1 MWSKW
6 WRNRRSRSQARLNSK
21 KRDKF
26 LTRKEFEPLETRDM
40 PAALIFNVG
49 SVKDITL
56 VHNGP
61 NFQIVQTSN
70 PFNLLASQ
78 AAAITNSVQINGQAN
93 VAEELTVHH
102 GPGLVNVPVT
112 FNGGVGHGDRL
123 VVKGYSFNN
132 VQHQLTGPSSAKI
145 NQDGL
150 PITLAGVEAVTDLT
164 GAALRSFAY
173 PNSDDVIKIDV
184 GGKLGDGLTRLTS
197 VNAGPTIEFLAP
209 QQALTVD
216 AGGGKDLIQAG
227 QFELGSAAPTVTLLG
242 GDGDDGFQ
250 VNSAASLHNTLTIDG
265 GAGFANLAQVVD
277 TTIQGAAGDGLA
289 ARNLANLLVANSSWN
304 DNLGQGIDVSQ
315 VTHVS
320 LQNVVAERNQRG
332 GLVGESGESIYVA
345 GGSYSQNLGD
355 GISLV
360 GFSSKVTM
368 ESVVASY
375 NVRAAGLRVKDI
387 GALSDLQGVYSENYH
402 GGLIIQDV
410 VGDVTLVRT
419 TADNNDWDN
428 DGVGDGLNIS
438 ASGDRDTKTP
448 PRDCDE
454 REKTPCVSA
463 NASVGG
469 NLLIQGGRFRDTG
482 LVENHQ
488 ERGIYV
494 DGVAGSITFESAGD
508 QVMKV
513 ANNETNGAMVIRSGQ
528 VFLTGG
534 EYTASGVNNLVLANI
549 QGEVQLTQVT
559 SSKAGKYGLLTYDV
573 SSLTDNHGDY
583 SHNADGGLMLL
594 HTLGD
599 VTLTQT
605 TANEND
611 ADHDGEGDGLHA
623 APGPSLGTPP
633 PAIGGNLL
641 VRGSRFQNNGRHG
654 VFIENLVGTAT
665 FTNALIDIE
674 KSVEMEV
681 SGNAGRGVYILD
693 GGTSASFHG
702 GDYWKNE
709 VNISLHDFAAGVEL
723 HNVTSTKAVENG
735 LLVSSA
741 ASLTDIDGD
750 YSVNGD
756 GGITAYDI
764 KGNATLVRTTADD
777 NDADG
782 DYVGDGVSFRSENQN
797 QAIGGNLLVQG
808 GRFRTSNIVWIGG
821 QARQADGLYVA
832 GVAGDVLLENS
843 GKIAMNVVGNDG
855 AGVRIKDV
863 KGSVKLIGGDYSD
876 NHSNLIIQD
885 VVGQVSTSFVTSNY
899 AFQAGIVASRVG
911 SFHDFY
917 GTYNSN
923 GMSGIQLIDI
933 EGDAT
938 LQRTTADGN
947 DADHDG
953 LGNGLEVRADANYY
967 AVGGDLLVQGGV
979 FRHNHNGLDL
989 VKVAGAI
996 TLEDF
1001 SMGKLDYQT
1010 MEVTD
1015 NAMNGL
1021 LASQLEK
1028 SLQLHGGE
1036 YSRNQG
1042 SHNIEVIDSLG
1053 SSDLDILFQNVT
1065 ANNGGDT
1072 GVYIRGLKSFTDVNG
1087 VYSSNAG
1094 AGIEVTGGFSASF
1107 DGTTADDNK
1116 EDGLSFQGDIATGDS
1131 LLVSVANGH
1140 FRNNGQDG
1148 IRVENFTWKSYL
1160 TDNES
1165 TGNQGL
1171 GAYVKGWDDNASVDI
1186 VGGSYSNNSSNGIF
1200 LLDLNHGATVT
1211 NVNANS
1217 NGLDGIAV
1225 IDDYTADAPYSQ
1237 EITIENSSV
1246 VDNGFIG
1253 VNLLLGNADRKFF
1266 ITDSLISANTI
1277 GIRASYGQVH
1287 VTNSQIVE
1295 NTKTNG
1301 FPGEFGIGISVTT
1314 NVSVTNSIMSD
1325 NLIGVWKPYDTGAVE
1340 LHGNTIEGNLEQGV
1354 KNQSS
1359 KPIDA
1364 VLNYWGS
1371 NSGPTHATNPAGTG
1385 DKVSGNVVFAPWAI
1399 TAACDVAAAPQILDG
1414 NLVVG
1419 GTLADDDITVAES
1432 GANLVV
1438 SLNGQNHTFAKSLVT
1453 GHLIVYAFAGQDTV
1467 QVASSKSAELHGGDD
1482 DDVLT
1487 GGSGNDVLWGDAGH
1501 DVLWGG
1507 NGADVLVGGYG
1518 SDDLH
1523 GGSGQDILV
1532 GGHFKKGLSTYNYDK
1547 LHGIA
1552 LDWNNGIMDD
1562 GLSDDWADNLK
1573 HQIDDKEQDSLW
1585 GDSGN
1590 DWFLGNITGGASP
1603 YDVIFWSDRTR
1614 RRNHL
1619 IPGLTL
1625 ASLADPAKDRPL
1637 TTAGSA

>member
-1 MWSKW
+1 
-6 WRNRRSRSQARLNSK
+6 
-21 KRDKF
+21 
-26 LTRKEFEPLETRDM
+26 M

-112 FNGGVGHGDRL
+112 FNGGIGHGDRL

-164 GAALRSFAY
+164 GAAQRSFAY
-173 PNSDDVIKIDV
+173 PNSDDVIKIDA
-184 GGKLGDGLTRLTS
+184 GAKLGDGLTRLTS

-227 QFELGSAAPTVTLLG
+227 QFELGSASPTVTLLG

-250 VNSAASLHNTLTIDG
+250 VNSAASLRNTLTIDG

-277 TTIQGAAGDGLA
+277 TSIQGATGDGLA
-289 ARNLANLLVANSSWN
+289 ARNLASLLVANSSWN
-304 DNLGQGIDVSQ
+304 DNLGQGLDVSQ

-332 GLVGESGESIYVA
+332 GLVGENGKSVFIG

-360 GFSSKVTM
+360 GFASNVTM
-368 ESVVASY
+368 ESVVASH

-402 GGLIIQDV
+402 GGLVVQDV

-438 ASGDRDTKTP
+438 ASRDRDTKTP

-454 REKTPCVSA
+454 REKTPCASA

-508 QVMKV
+508 QAMEVD
-513 ANNETNGAMVIRSGQ
+513 NNEADGAVVLRGGA

-559 SSKAGKYGLLTYDV
+559 SSNAGKYGLLTFDV
-573 SSLTDNHGDY
+573 SSLTDNYGDY

-633 PAIGGNLL
+633 PAIGGDLL

-702 GDYWKNE
+702 GDYWMNE

-735 LLVSSA
+735 LLVSSV
-741 ASLTDIDGD
+741 ASLTDVDGD

-782 DYVGDGVSFRSENQN
+782 DYTGDGVSFRSESQN

-843 GKIAMNVVGNDG
+843 GKIAMNVVGNDSV
-855 AGVRIKDV
+855 GVRIRDV

-885 VVGQVSTSFVTSNY
+885 VIGQVSTSFVTSNY

-911 SFHDFY
+911 SFQDFY

-953 LGNGLEVRADANYY
+953 LGDGLEVRADANYY
-967 AVGGDLLVQGGV
+967 ALGGDLLVQGGV
-979 FRHNHNGLDL
+979 FRHNYNGIDV

-1001 SMGKLDYQT
+1001 SMGKLDFQA

-1015 NAMNGL
+1015 NAAAGVWVG
-1021 LASQLEK
+1021 SGGVGVT
-1028 SLQLHGGE
+1028 LHGGD

-1042 SHNIEVIDSLG
+1042 LYNIVISGPFVSPDAEIIFQDVTANDGAGGGAFVGDAHAFEDTNGNYSGNAGVGINVFGNAVASFNGTTADHNGEEGLFYSGDVFAGDSFVVTVKNGFFRNNGLDGIHVTGFTWSAFLINNEATGNQNRGAFVEGWDDIASALDASAYISGGTYSDNLIDGLWLSNLG
-1053 SSDLDILFQNVT
+1053 DGATLTNVT
-1065 ANNGGDT
+1065 ANNNGFD
-1072 GVYIRGLKSFTDVNG
+1072 GVVISNPYPFD
-1087 VYSSNAG
+1087 SNA
-1094 AGIEVTGGFSASF
+1094 IKETNIDQLTSL
-1107 DGTTADDNK
+1107 DNGYV
-1116 EDGLSFQGDIATGDS
+1116 GLN
-1131 LLVSVANGH
+1131 LLVGASDYDFSIANSLIG
-1140 FRNNGQDG
+1140 
-1148 IRVENFTWKSYL
+1148 
-1160 TDNES
+1160 
-1165 TGNQGL
+1165 
-1171 GAYVKGWDDNASVDI
+1171 
-1186 VGGSYSNNSSNGIF
+1186 NNS
-1200 LLDLNHGATVT
+1200 
-1211 NVNANS
+1211 
-1217 NGLDGIAV
+1217 
-1225 IDDYTADAPYSQ
+1225 
-1237 EITIENSSV
+1237 
-1246 VDNGFIG
+1246 IG
-1253 VNLLLGNADRKFF
+1253 V
-1266 ITDSLISANTI
+1266 SAN
-1277 GIRASYGQVH
+1277 YGHVH
-1287 VTNSQIVE
+1287 VTNSQIIG

-1301 FPGEFGIGISVTT
+1301 IPTEVGIGILATTSVT
-1314 NVSVTNSIMSD
+1314 VSNSLLTD
-1325 NLIGVWKPYDTGAVE
+1325 NLIGIWKPYDSGVLE
-1340 LHGNTIEGNLEQGV
+1340 LHGNVIEQ
-1354 KNQSS
+1354 NQWHGLKYDGE
-1359 KPIDA
+1359 KPVDA
-1364 VLNYWGS
+1364 TLNYWGS
-1371 NSGPTHATNPAGTG
+1371 SNGPTHLKNPGGTG
-1385 DKVSGNVVFAPWAI
+1385 DQVIGNVVFAPWAI
-1399 TAACDVAAAPQILDG
+1399 TAACDVAVAPLILDG

-1419 GTLADDDITVAES
+1419 GTLADDDIAITES
-1432 GANLVV
+1432 GANLLV

-1501 DVLWGG
+1501 DMLWGG

-1552 LDWNNGIMDD
+1552 LDWNNGIMED

-1573 HQIDDKEQDSLW
+1573 HQIDDEEQDSLW

-1603 YDVIFWSDRTR
+1603 YDVIFG
-1614 RRNHL
+1614 L
-1619 IPGLTL
+1619 IALEDEIT
-1625 ASLADPAKDRPL
+1625 SFQD
-1637 TTAGSA
+1637 